1 MCNGMTACQV
11 AMGNER
17 WEVVELLRA
26 KVAAWANPLLH
37 YAARHG
43 DLKRLQE
50 ALAGGA
56 DVNCIAND
64 PRETPLMAAAG
75 NGQAAAIR
83 LLIAHGADPRKQ
95 AGRVPVLYLA
105 TVFGRNI
112 EAIEVL
118 LTAGAKT
125 DADFDGV
132 TPLMAAAKR
141 GDLEVVKLLLTHGA
155 NPNARNRHRMLSVL
169 DYAMEGKA
177 KKCIELLRMSGATS
191 CREES
196 RSLAHM
202 LAKEFGGKP
211 VNGDGWK
218 GVVTAHFSVRSV
230 LTGFP
235 CEFVVGPE
243 GFIVRLERVRFKEP
257 VFSGRRDSAF
267 NFSATPSGQH
277 PDYHEVPAA
286 TQEFGKPVFRRGKTS
301 PTDQALIRF
310 FRQNRAVLTELALTG
325 EEQVEVWNDGVAIAI
340 LAADWSKARMRLEV
354 IERFLAANC
363 RPPETEQRLFAGEWL
378 LKVAVKAEASSARQ
392 QLGGEFC
399 VAVGCPLCGG
409 KSHLMVELDLG
420 DPALPVTKLGHRKL
434 PVFWC
439 LNCLEWDPMF
449 FDLSGDT
456 PLPLPAGGAAT
467 KSVEAQ
473 SREASL
479 PARKAILVAAA
490 SGKNAGKRSKLG
502 GGPIWVQSDETPD
515 CPKCAKRMTFVLQV
529 TSDAR
534 VSFGDTGLLYFYICA
549 DCLVS
554 ASLVQSH

>member
-1 MCNGMTACQV
+1 MKQSVSERFHTAAKTGNLVVVEELLASLTPSEASGLFPDAMLGAVTNGHSSVVERLLQAGANPEGRNSSGALLLQAASRGYLDMVKMLLGAGAGLDRMFNGMTACQV

-26 KVAAWANPLLH
+26 KGAAWANPLLH

-340 LAADWSKARMRLEV
+340 LAADWSKARMRL
-354 IERFLAANC
+354 
-363 RPPETEQRLFAGEWL
+363 
-378 LKVAVKAEASSARQ
+378 AV
-392 QLGGEFC
+392 
-399 VAVGCPLCGG
+399 
-409 KSHLMVELDLG
+409 H
-420 DPALPVTKLGHRKL
+420 
-434 PVFWC
+434 
-439 LNCLEWDPMF
+439 
-449 FDLSGDT
+449 
-456 PLPLPAGGAAT
+456 
-467 KSVEAQ
+467 
-473 SREASL
+473 
-479 PARKAILVAAA
+479 
-490 SGKNAGKRSKLG
+490 
-502 GGPIWVQSDETPD
+502 
-515 CPKCAKRMTFVLQV
+515 
-529 TSDAR
+529 
-534 VSFGDTGLLYFYICA
+534 
-549 DCLVS
+549 
-554 ASLVQSH
+554 